1 MNLQFKAWAT
11 GVALFF
17 SLIFFSGTGLYGQG
31 FQATLDGQVTDS
43 AGAAVTGAKITVK
56 EIQTGTTTIGVSGDQ
71 GYYHVGSLGAGHY
84 SVTVEKPSFNISIRE
99 GVQLE
104 VAQHATVD
112 FKLAPG
118 SVSQSVT
125 VTSQATQLQTV
136 TADQGVVVDQA
147 RMLAM
152 PTQGH
157 SPFSG
162 VFSVPGVAVIS
173 AIQRSRAFDT
183 GEQATL
189 G

>member
-1 MNLQFKAWAT
+1 MGRVASLWHRYHEADGNLVSVMQMIEIDCDRFSKLVAPSFIGTRVSMGCHSRRKRRRLQSEHARRQQMNLQFKAWAT

-112 FKLAPG
+112 FK
-118 SVSQSVT
+118 
-125 VTSQATQLQTV
+125 
-136 TADQGVVVDQA
+136 
-147 RMLAM
+147 
-152 PTQGH
+152 
-157 SPFSG
+157 
-162 VFSVPGVAVIS
+162 
-173 AIQRSRAFDT
+173 
-183 GEQATL
+183 
-189 G
+189 